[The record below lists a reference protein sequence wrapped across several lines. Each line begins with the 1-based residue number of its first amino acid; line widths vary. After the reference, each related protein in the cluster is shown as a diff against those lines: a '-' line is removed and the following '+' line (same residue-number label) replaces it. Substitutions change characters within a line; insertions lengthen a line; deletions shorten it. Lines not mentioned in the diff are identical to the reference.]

1 MCLTSHSN
9 WVCPKPNPGL
19 LHYHTCSSC
28 APLRR
33 RQLHLLG
40 CSPAATPL
48 PLSSLLH
55 SQFSGP
61 RPWPMQPLHGEATL
75 AFCLDHYNHLLFASA
90 FSCRFP
96 NQQSWS
102 FSMRSQTRSLVRSK
116 PSPDSQL
123 VQNEGPGCRS
133 DLPGLYHP
141 YPQLPLPCDLWL
153 LPSNCL
159 THSVQPRTCSQHTR
173 SPPMLATPSSWSS
186 CPPPA
191 LTPHSPFPTSS
202 VAMALSNNSTHCN
215 VHCLVPI
222 LLEWKSW
229 EGRALLEHYAP
240 SCAPPACHT
249 LGIQLQLLN
258 SLIQEVFITYF
269 FSLLSKR
276 EGDKSTMW
284 LSATLREV

>member
-1 MCLTSHSN
+1 MCLTSHST

-19 LHYHTCSSC
+19 LRYHTCSSC
-28 APLRR
+28 ASPLRR

-40 CSPAATPL
+40 CSPAATPR

-61 RPWPMQPLHGEATL
+61 RPRPMQPLHGEATL
-75 AFCLDHYNHLLFASA
+75 AFCPDHYSHLLFASA

-102 FSMRSQTRSLVRSK
+102 FNMRSQTRSLVRSK
-116 PSPDSQL
+116 PSPDSQV
-123 VQNEGPGCRS
+123 VQNEGPGSRS

-159 THSVQPRTCSQHTR
+159 THSLWRRTCSQHTR
-173 SPPMLATPSSWSS
+173 SPPMLTTPSSWSS

-191 LTPHSPFPTSS
+191 LTPPLYSPSLTLPYLICSCGTQQQFHTLLCPLPCSHPSRMKVLGRQGSFGALCSLLCSPFHPIA
-202 VAMALSNNSTHCN
+202 VAELTNSTSVYH
-215 VHCLVPI
+215 
-222 LLEWKSW
+222 LLFQFV
-229 EGRALLEHYAP
+229 
-240 SCAPPACHT
+240 
-249 LGIQLQLLN
+249 I
-258 SLIQEVFITYF
+258 
-269 FSLLSKR
+269 
-276 EGDKSTMW
+276 
-284 LSATLREV
+284 